1 MIIETDNLKYDEQA
15 VFLLRSLYSK
25 YGYKQYKMRK
35 FEEYDLYVRNKDF
48 LISDSVITFTD
59 TNGKLMALKPDVTLS
74 IVKNTKDSDGSVQKV
89 YYDENVYRVSKGT
102 HSYKEIKQAGLECIG
117 DVDTYCVCEVLSLA
131 VKSLM
136 TISES
141 CVVDVSDLAIL
152 FALYD
157 YIGLSYET
165 RKRMTSLIS
174 DKNTHEMKRLCE
186 DMSVSAE
193 STALLEELISYNGTP
208 DEILPRLEAMAE
220 RIGAQAEFS
229 EFESVVSSLDEELQS
244 KLRIDFSVVSDINY
258 YNGIVFKGFIDKI
271 PDSVLSGGRYDSL
284 MQSMSRKSKA
294 IGFAVY
300 IDMLERFN
308 IKEREFDYAAVLLY
322 SENDSISTVKNA
334 AQRLINE
341 YGCVFTA
348 KKLPEKATYGKLFEL
363 QNGEVILIENNA
375 YCCSPKGQAR
385 RKGLFH
391 V

>member
-1 MIIETDNLKYDEQA
+1 MIIDTDNLKYDERA

-74 IVKNTKDSDGSVQKV
+74 IVKNTKDSEGSVQKV

-117 DVDTYCVCEVLSLA
+117 DIDPYCVCEVLSLA

-136 TISES
+136 TISEN

-152 FALYD
+152 FAVYD
-157 YIGLSYET
+157 YIGLSYEA
-165 RKRMTSLIS
+165 RKKMTSLIS

-193 STALLEELISYNGTP
+193 NTALLEELISYNGTP
-208 DEILPRLEAMAE
+208 DEVLPKLKIMADKT
-220 RIGAQAEFS
+220 GAQAEFA
-229 EFESVVSSLDEELQS
+229 EFESVVSSLDKELQS

-308 IKEREFDYAAVLLY
+308 VREREFDYDAVLLY
-322 SENDSISTVKNA
+322 SEKDGIAAIKNA
-334 AQRLINE
+334 AQSLRNE

-363 QNGEVILIENNA
+363 RNGEVNLIENNA
-375 YCCSPKGQAR
+375 
-385 RKGLFH
+385 
-391 V
+391 

>member
-1 MIIETDNLKYDEQA
+1 MIIDTDNLKYDEQA

-74 IVKNTKDSDGSVQKV
+74 IVKNTKDSEGSVQKV

-117 DVDTYCVCEVLSLA
+117 DIDSYCVCEVLSLA

-152 FALYD
+152 FAVYD
-157 YIGLSYET
+157 YIGISYET
-165 RKRMTSLIS
+165 RKKMTSLIS
-174 DKNTHEMKRLCE
+174 DKNTHEMKRLCA
-186 DMSVSAE
+186 DMSVSDE
-193 STALLEELISYNGTP
+193 NTALLEELISYNGTP
-208 DEILPRLEAMAE
+208 DEVLPRLKIMADKT
-220 RIGAQAEFS
+220 GAQAEFT
-229 EFESVVSSLDEELQS
+229 EFESVVSSLDKELQS

-271 PDSVLSGGRYDSL
+271 PDSVLTGGRYDSL

-308 IKEREFDYAAVLLY
+308 AKEQEFDYDAVLLY
-322 SENDSISTVKNA
+322 SEKDGIAAVKDA
-334 AQRLINE
+334 AQSLRNE

-363 QNGEVILIENNA
+363 RNGEVNLIENNA
-375 YCCSPKGQAR
+375 
-385 RKGLFH
+385 
-391 V
+391 

>member
-102 HSYKEIKQAGLECIG
+102 HSYKEIKQVGLECIG

-152 FALYD
+152 FSLYD

-208 DEILPRLEAMAE
+208 DEILPRLKAMAE

-375 YCCSPKGQAR
+375 
-385 RKGLFH
+385 
-391 V
+391 

>member
-157 YIGLSYET
+157 YIGLSYEA

-193 STALLEELISYNGTP
+193 NTALLEELISYNGTP
-208 DEILPRLEAMAE
+208 DEILPRLKAMTE
-220 RIGAQAEFS
+220 QIGAQAEFS

-308 IKEREFDYAAVLLY
+308 VKERKFDYAAVLLY
-322 SENDSISTVKNA
+322 SENDGISTVKNA
-334 AQRLINE
+334 AQKLINE

-363 QNGEVILIENNA
+363 RNGEVILIENNA
-375 YCCSPKGQAR
+375 
-385 RKGLFH
+385 
-391 V
+391 

>member
-136 TISES
+136 TISEN

-157 YIGLSYET
+157 YIGLSYEA

-208 DEILPRLEAMAE
+208 DEILPKLKAMTE
-220 RIGAQAEFS
+220 RIGAQSEFS

-308 IKEREFDYAAVLLY
+308 VKEREFDYAAVLLY
-322 SENDSISTVKNA
+322 SENDSISAVKNA

-375 YCCSPKGQAR
+375 
-385 RKGLFH
+385 
-391 V
+391 

>member
-1 MIIETDNLKYDEQA
+1 MIIETDNLRYDEQA

-48 LISDSVITFTD
+48 LISDSVITFND

-165 RKRMTSLIS
+165 RTRMTSLIS

-208 DEILPRLEAMAE
+208 DEILPRLKAMAE

-375 YCCSPKGQAR
+375 
-385 RKGLFH
+385 
-391 V
+391 

>member
-48 LISDSVITFTD
+48 LISDSVITFND

-193 STALLEELISYNGTP
+193 NTALLEELISYNGTP
-208 DEILPRLEAMAE
+208 NEILPRLMAMAE

-294 IGFAVY
+294 IGFAIY

-308 IKEREFDYAAVLLY
+308 VKEREFDYAAVLLY
-322 SENDSISTVKNA
+322 SENDSISTVKDA

-375 YCCSPKGQAR
+375 
-385 RKGLFH
+385 
-391 V
+391 

>member
-208 DEILPRLEAMAE
+208 DEILPRLKAMAE

-229 EFESVVSSLDEELQS
+229 EFESVVSSLDKELQS

-322 SENDSISTVKNA
+322 SKNDSISTVKNA

-375 YCCSPKGQAR
+375 
-385 RKGLFH
+385 
-391 V
+391 

>member
-165 RKRMTSLIS
+165 RTRMTSLIS

-186 DMSVSAE
+186 DMSVSE
-193 STALLEELISYNGTP
+193 ENTALLEELISYNGTP
-208 DEILPRLEAMAE
+208 DEILPRLKAMAE

-375 YCCSPKGQAR
+375 
-385 RKGLFH
+385 
-391 V
+391 

>member
-35 FEEYDLYVRNKDF
+35 FEEYDLYVHNKDF

-136 TISES
+136 TISKS

-208 DEILPRLEAMAE
+208 DEILPRLKAMAE

-334 AQRLINE
+334 AQRLTNE

-375 YCCSPKGQAR
+375 
-385 RKGLFH
+385 
-391 V
+391 

>member
-208 DEILPRLEAMAE
+208 DEILPRLKAMAE

-229 EFESVVSSLDEELQS
+229 KFESVVSSLDEELQS

-258 YNGIVFKGFIDKI
+258 YNGIVFNGFIDKI

-334 AQRLINE
+334 AQKLINE

-375 YCCSPKGQAR
+375 
-385 RKGLFH
+385 
-391 V
+391 

>member
-35 FEEYDLYVRNKDF
+35 FEEYDLYVHNKDF

-208 DEILPRLEAMAE
+208 DEILPRLKAMAE
-220 RIGAQAEFS
+220 QIGAQAEFS

-375 YCCSPKGQAR
+375 
-385 RKGLFH
+385 
-391 V
+391 

>member
-136 TISES
+136 TISEN

-157 YIGLSYET
+157 YIDLSYEA

-208 DEILPRLEAMAE
+208 DEILPRLKAMTE
-220 RIGAQAEFS
+220 QIGAQAEFS
-229 EFESVVSSLDEELQS
+229 EFESVVSSLDKELQS

-308 IKEREFDYAAVLLY
+308 VKEREFDYAAVLLY
-322 SENDSISTVKNA
+322 SENDGISTVKNA
-334 AQRLINE
+334 AQKLINE

-363 QNGEVILIENNA
+363 RNGEVILIENNA
-375 YCCSPKGQAR
+375 
-385 RKGLFH
+385 
-391 V
+391 

>member
-208 DEILPRLEAMAE
+208 DEILPKLKAMAE

-375 YCCSPKGQAR
+375 
-385 RKGLFH
+385 
-391 V
+391 

>member
-136 TISES
+136 TISEN

-165 RKRMTSLIS
+165 RTRMTSLIS

-193 STALLEELISYNGTP
+193 STALLEKLISYNGTP
-208 DEILPRLEAMAE
+208 DEILPRLKAMAE

-375 YCCSPKGQAR
+375 
-385 RKGLFH
+385 
-391 V
+391 

>member
-35 FEEYDLYVRNKDF
+35 FEEYDLYVHNKDF

-208 DEILPRLEAMAE
+208 DEILPRLKAMAE

-258 YNGIVFKGFIDKI
+258 YNGIVFKGFIDEI

-375 YCCSPKGQAR
+375 
-385 RKGLFH
+385 
-391 V
+391 

>member
-117 DVDTYCVCEVLSLA
+117 DVDAHCVCEVLSLA

-136 TISES
+136 TISEN
-141 CVVDVSDLAIL
+141 CVIDVSDLAIL

-208 DEILPRLEAMAE
+208 DEILPRLKAMAE

-229 EFESVVSSLDEELQS
+229 EFESVVSSLDEELQN

-363 QNGEVILIENNA
+363 QNGDVILIENNA
-375 YCCSPKGQAR
+375 
-385 RKGLFH
+385 
-391 V
+391 

>member
-157 YIGLSYET
+157 YIGLSYEA

-208 DEILPRLEAMAE
+208 DEILPKLKAMTE

-308 IKEREFDYAAVLLY
+308 VKEREFDYAAVLLY
-322 SENDSISTVKNA
+322 SGNDSISTVKNA
-334 AQRLINE
+334 AQKLINE

-375 YCCSPKGQAR
+375 
-385 RKGLFH
+385 
-391 V
+391 

>member
-102 HSYKEIKQAGLECIG
+102 RSYKEIKQAGLECIG

-157 YIGLSYET
+157 YIGLSYEA

-208 DEILPRLEAMAE
+208 DEILLKLKAMTE

-308 IKEREFDYAAVLLY
+308 VKEREFDYAAVLLY
-322 SENDSISTVKNA
+322 SENDGISTVKNA
-334 AQRLINE
+334 AQKLINE

-363 QNGEVILIENNA
+363 RNGEVILIENNA
-375 YCCSPKGQAR
+375 
-385 RKGLFH
+385 
-391 V
+391 

>member
-157 YIGLSYET
+157 YIGLSYEA

-208 DEILPRLEAMAE
+208 DEILPRLKAMAE

-229 EFESVVSSLDEELQS
+229 EFENVVSSLDEELQS

-308 IKEREFDYAAVLLY
+308 VKEREFDYAAVLLY
-322 SENDSISTVKNA
+322 SENDSISTVKNT
-334 AQRLINE
+334 AQKLINE

-375 YCCSPKGQAR
+375 
-385 RKGLFH
+385 
-391 V
+391 

>member
-136 TISES
+136 TIIES

-157 YIGLSYET
+157 YIGLSYEA

-208 DEILPRLEAMAE
+208 DEILPKLKAMAE

-229 EFESVVSSLDEELQS
+229 EFESVVSSLDKELQS

-308 IKEREFDYAAVLLY
+308 VKEREFDYAAVLLY
-322 SENDSISTVKNA
+322 SENDSISTVKDA
-334 AQRLINE
+334 AQKLINE

-363 QNGEVILIENNA
+363 RNGEVILIENNA
-375 YCCSPKGQAR
+375 
-385 RKGLFH
+385 
-391 V
+391 

>member
-141 CVVDVSDLAIL
+141 CIVDVSDLAIL

-157 YIGLSYET
+157 YIGLSYEA
-165 RKRMTSLIS
+165 RKIMTSLIS

-208 DEILPRLEAMAE
+208 DEILPRLKAMAE

-229 EFESVVSSLDEELQS
+229 EFESVVSSLDKELQS

-375 YCCSPKGQAR
+375 
-385 RKGLFH
+385 
-391 V
+391 

>member
-174 DKNTHEMKRLCE
+174 DKNTHEMKWLCE

-334 AQRLINE
+334 AQKLINE

-375 YCCSPKGQAR
+375 
-385 RKGLFH
+385 
-391 V
+391 

>member
-117 DVDTYCVCEVLSLA
+117 NVDTYCVCEVLSLA

-208 DEILPRLEAMAE
+208 DEILPRLKAMAE

-375 YCCSPKGQAR
+375 
-385 RKGLFH
+385 
-391 V
+391 

>member
-157 YIGLSYET
+157 YIGLSYEA

-208 DEILPRLEAMAE
+208 DEILPRLKAMAE
-220 RIGAQAEFS
+220 RIGAQTEFS

-308 IKEREFDYAAVLLY
+308 VKEREFDYAAVLLY
-322 SENDSISTVKNA
+322 SENDGISTVKSA
-334 AQRLINE
+334 AQKLINE

-363 QNGEVILIENNA
+363 RNGEVILIENNA
-375 YCCSPKGQAR
+375 
-385 RKGLFH
+385 
-391 V
+391 

>member
-35 FEEYDLYVRNKDF
+35 FEEYDLYVHNKDF

-157 YIGLSYET
+157 YIGLSYEA

-208 DEILPRLEAMAE
+208 DEILPRLKAMAE

-375 YCCSPKGQAR
+375 
-385 RKGLFH
+385 
-391 V
+391 

>member
-208 DEILPRLEAMAE
+208 DEILPRLKAMAE

-334 AQRLINE
+334 AQRLMNE

-375 YCCSPKGQAR
+375 
-385 RKGLFH
+385 
-391 V
+391 

>member
-1 MIIETDNLKYDEQA
+1 MIIETDNLKYYEQA

-157 YIGLSYET
+157 HIGLSYET

-186 DMSVSAE
+186 DMSVSEE

-208 DEILPRLEAMAE
+208 DEILPRLKAMAE

-375 YCCSPKGQAR
+375 
-385 RKGLFH
+385 
-391 V
+391 

>member
-1 MIIETDNLKYDEQA
+1 MIIETDNLKYDEHA

-157 YIGLSYET
+157 YIGLSYEA

-208 DEILPRLEAMAE
+208 DEILPKLKAMTE

-308 IKEREFDYAAVLLY
+308 VKEREFDYAAVLLY

-334 AQRLINE
+334 AQKLINE

-348 KKLPEKATYGKLFEL
+348 KKLPEKATYGKLFKL

-375 YCCSPKGQAR
+375 
-385 RKGLFH
+385 
-391 V
+391 

>member
-136 TISES
+136 TISEN

-157 YIGLSYET
+157 YIGLSYEA

-208 DEILPRLEAMAE
+208 DEILPRLKAMAE

-229 EFESVVSSLDEELQS
+229 EFESVVSSLDGDLQS

-308 IKEREFDYAAVLLY
+308 VKEREFDYAAVLLY

-334 AQRLINE
+334 AQKLINE

-375 YCCSPKGQAR
+375 
-385 RKGLFH
+385 
-391 V
+391 

>member
-1 MIIETDNLKYDEQA
+1 MIIETDNLKFDEQA

-74 IVKNTKDSDGSVQKV
+74 IVKNTKDSDGFVQKV

-117 DVDTYCVCEVLSLA
+117 NVDTYCVCEVLSLA

-157 YIGLSYET
+157 YIGLSYEA

-186 DMSVSAE
+186 AMSVSAE
-193 STALLEELISYNGTP
+193 STALLEEIISYNGTP
-208 DEILPRLEAMAE
+208 DEILPRLKAMAE

-229 EFESVVSSLDEELQS
+229 EFESVVSSLDKELQS

-322 SENDSISTVKNA
+322 SENDSISTVKDA

-375 YCCSPKGQAR
+375 
-385 RKGLFH
+385 
-391 V
+391 

>member
-157 YIGLSYET
+157 YIGLSYEA

-208 DEILPRLEAMAE
+208 DEILPRLKAMTE
-220 RIGAQAEFS
+220 QIGAQAEFS

-322 SENDSISTVKNA
+322 SKNDSISTVKNA

-363 QNGEVILIENNA
+363 RNGEVILIENNA
-375 YCCSPKGQAR
+375 
-385 RKGLFH
+385 
-391 V
+391 

>member
-141 CVVDVSDLAIL
+141 CVIDVSDLAIL

-208 DEILPRLEAMAE
+208 DEILPRLKAMAE

-229 EFESVVSSLDEELQS
+229 EFEMSVS
-244 KLRIDFSVVSDINY
+244 
-258 YNGIVFKGFIDKI
+258 
-271 PDSVLSGGRYDSL
+271 
-284 MQSMSRKSKA
+284 
-294 IGFAVY
+294 
-300 IDMLERFN
+300 
-308 IKEREFDYAAVLLY
+308 
-322 SENDSISTVKNA
+322 
-334 AQRLINE
+334 
-341 YGCVFTA
+341 
-348 KKLPEKATYGKLFEL
+348 
-363 QNGEVILIENNA
+363 
-375 YCCSPKGQAR
+375 
-385 RKGLFH
+385 
-391 V
+391 

>member
-157 YIGLSYET
+157 HIGLSYET
-165 RKRMTSLIS
+165 RTRMTSLIS

-186 DMSVSAE
+186 DMSVSEE

-208 DEILPRLEAMAE
+208 DEILPRLKAMAE

-229 EFESVVSSLDEELQS
+229 EFESVVSSLDEEFQS

-375 YCCSPKGQAR
+375 
-385 RKGLFH
+385 
-391 V
+391 

>member
-157 YIGLSYET
+157 YIGLSYEA

-208 DEILPRLEAMAE
+208 DEILPRLKAMTE
-220 RIGAQAEFS
+220 QIGAQAEFS

-308 IKEREFDYAAVLLY
+308 IKERKFDYAAVLLY
-322 SENDSISTVKNA
+322 SENDSISTVKNT
-334 AQRLINE
+334 AQKLINE

-375 YCCSPKGQAR
+375 
-385 RKGLFH
+385 
-391 V
+391 

>member
-165 RKRMTSLIS
+165 RTRMTSLIS

-208 DEILPRLEAMAE
+208 DEILPRLKAMAE

-334 AQRLINE
+334 AQRIINE

-375 YCCSPKGQAR
+375 
-385 RKGLFH
+385 
-391 V
+391 

>member
-157 YIGLSYET
+157 YIGLSYEA

-208 DEILPRLEAMAE
+208 DEILPRLKAMAE

-308 IKEREFDYAAVLLY
+308 VKEREFDYAAVLLY
-322 SENDSISTVKNA
+322 SENDGISTVKNA
-334 AQRLINE
+334 AQKLINE

-363 QNGEVILIENNA
+363 RNGEVILIENNA
-375 YCCSPKGQAR
+375 
-385 RKGLFH
+385 
-391 V
+391 

>member
-186 DMSVSAE
+186 DMSVSEE

-208 DEILPRLEAMAE
+208 DEILPRLKAMAE

-258 YNGIVFKGFIDKI
+258 YNGIVFKGFIDEI

-375 YCCSPKGQAR
+375 
-385 RKGLFH
+385 
-391 V
+391 